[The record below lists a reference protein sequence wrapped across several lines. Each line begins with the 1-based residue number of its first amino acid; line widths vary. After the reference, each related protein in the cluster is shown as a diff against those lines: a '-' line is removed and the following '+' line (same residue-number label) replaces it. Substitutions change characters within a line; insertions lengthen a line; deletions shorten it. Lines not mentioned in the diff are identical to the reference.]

1 MTENQKKI
9 LELTDEDFY
18 SIHTSTIRLVN
29 EVAKE
34 LGLEPTKRC
43 LDCVRKKWFEIRE
56 LLDIER
62 G

>member
-1 MTENQKKI
+1 MTENQKKF

-43 LDCVRKKWFEIRE
+43 LDCVRRKWFEIRE
-56 LLDIER
+56 LLEIER